1 MLQRFQQRYA
11 HSLLA
16 QPQFR
21 RLWCNFFVSEIG
33 ARMSAVLI
41 PLLAIT
47 VLHAGPLQTGIM
59 VAAHAGAIGIASL
72 LAGVLADRIPPK
84 RLLITGQAVLS
95 MALLTI
101 PAAYMLGCLSIAWL
115 CVLELVIGTGL
126 ALIVTAGQVYAARVV
141 EPARVVEAYSL
152 IFGADSIAAL
162 LGPGLAGWLVGVLSP
177 AWAVSVDTLCI
188 LIAIALLLPNAD
200 APGEREAHDKPA
212 SLAAEFTAGWRV
224 LWNDPLLRLLTLC
237 MAVFHILLNGH
248 GALHVLLST
257 VTLGLTPALFGML
270 MMFGGLGALT
280 ASFATAPVAAR
291 FGEKNF
297 MPAALGLLAV
307 SWLAFAAMPSG
318 QYAALL
324 FAPVVF
330 AYDMAVTSYSILFVS
345 TRQIASPPALLGRIA
360 STTRFIAF
368 TVAPLGGVVFGW
380 VAEHAGMR
388 TTYVLLG
395 VLAMGLA
402 LGLGWRL
409 RGSRTPDKAVAAA

>member
-11 HSLLA
+11 RSLLA

-47 VLHAGPLQTGIM
+47 LLHAGPLQTGIM
-59 VAAHAGAIGIASL
+59 VAAHAGAIGVASL

-84 RLLITGQAVLS
+84 RLLIAGQTVLA

-101 PAAYMLGCLSIAWL
+101 PAAYMLDWLSIAWL
-115 CVLELVIGTGL
+115 YVLELVIGAGL

-188 LIAIALLLPNAD
+188 VIAIALLLPNAD
-200 APGEREAHDKPA
+200 APGEREAHDKSA
-212 SLAAEFTAGWRV
+212 SLATEFAAGWRV

-237 MAVFHILLNGH
+237 MAVFQILLHGH
-248 GALHVLLST
+248 GALHVLLAT

-270 MMFGGLGALT
+270 MMFGGLGALA

-291 FGEKNF
+291 FGEKSF
-297 MPAALGLLAV
+297 MPAALGLLGV

-318 QYAALL
+318 QHAALL
-324 FAPVVF
+324 FAPAVF

-345 TRQIASPPALLGRIA
+345 IRQIASPPALLGRIT

-368 TVAPLGGVVFGW
+368 TIAPLGGVVFGW

-388 TTYVLLG
+388 PTYVLLG
-395 VLAMGLA
+395 VLGMGLA
-402 LGLGWRL
+402 LGLGWKL
-409 RGSRTPDKAVAAA
+409 RGSRTPDKAVATA